1 MVITG
6 RKGRGK
12 GDVKIIRIEGEEDK
26 EREVIVCHETVPRKN
41 ERSMWSWQE
50 EFAIEWS
57 ESLITRKREK
67 TSKTRG

>member
-12 GDVKIIRIEGEEDK
+12 DDLKVIRVGGGEDK
-26 EREVIVCHETVPRKN
+26 ELEVIVRHETVPREK
-41 ERSMWSWQE
+41 ERSMWSWRE

-57 ESLITRKREK
+57 ESLITRKRRK
-67 TSKTRG
+67 HPR

>member
-1 MVITG
+1 MITG

-12 GDVKIIRIEGEEDK
+12 GDVKIIRVEGEKDK
-26 EREVIVCHETVPRKN
+26 ELEVIVRHETVPRKK

-57 ESLITRKREK
+57 ESLIARKRKK
-67 TSKTRG
+67 TFTIRG

>member
-12 GDVKIIRIEGEEDK
+12 GDLKIIRVGGEEDK
-26 EREVIVCHETVPRKN
+26 ELEVIVRHETVPRKK

-50 EFAIEWS
+50 EEFAIEWS
-57 ESLITRKREK
+57 ESFITRKGKKHPR
-67 TSKTRG
+67 

>member
-1 MVITG
+1 MITG

-12 GDVKIIRIEGEEDK
+12 GDVKIIRVEGEEDK
-26 EREVIVCHETVPRKN
+26 ELEVIVRHETVPRKT

-57 ESLITRKREK
+57 ESLITRKRK
-67 TSKTRG
+67 KHPR

>member
-12 GDVKIIRIEGEEDK
+12 GDVKIIRVEGEKDK
-26 EREVIVCHETVPRKN
+26 ELEVIVRHETVPRKK

-57 ESLITRKREK
+57 ESLLTRKRK
-67 TSKTRG
+67 KHRR